1 MAETAIARVERR
13 AKTVVLVD
21 LLITK
26 DEAPDSKQGKKENNF
41 IQKKVRCC
49 YMRPLTRR

>member
-13 AKTVVLVD
+13 ARTVVD

-26 DEAPDSKQGKKENNF
+26 DEGPDSKQGKKENNF

-49 YMRPLTRR
+49 YTSGKREKA